1 MVGVSRMKE
10 MEAEDSPLS
19 LGARVTSIV
28 VLTLASFAIVASVY
42 SLLVPPFTDAE
53 LQENFVDTWEA
64 HVLGGVFV
72 LALYCVGIFVA
83 CLGVFLG
90 SRSRLLFSIAC
101 VAFVVACV
109 LEFVSLELLTQRT
122 EGLLGHGLRWLI

>member
-1 MVGVSRMKE
+1 MKD
-10 MEAEDSPLS
+10 MDVEDSPLS
-19 LGARVTSIV
+19 LGATATSIA
-28 VLTLASFAIVASVY
+28 LLALASVAIAASVY

-72 LALYCVGIFVA
+72 LALYCVGA
-83 CLGVFLG
+83 LAAFLG
-90 SRSRLLFSIAC
+90 ILFGKRSRLLFSLAC
-101 VAFVVACV
+101 VAFVLACV

-122 EGLLGHGLRWLI
+122 EGLLGHELGWLI